1 MTMAKA
7 DAQTALRMPEDLH
20 RRLSKAAEAAGHSLG
35 EEMRRRL
42 DRSFALSADAE
53 TGQLLAQIA
62 HAAKLIGDF
71 WSPWHSGRQAFDTFM
86 GAVKIFAERQK
97 PSESIAVES
106 NKMFDGGPDDAE
118 RLVMVVDLFGEQP

>member
-1 MTMAKA
+1 MTMAKT

-42 DRSFALSADAE
+42 ERSFAVSADAE

-62 HAAKLIGDF
+62 HAAKLINDF
-71 WSPWHSGRQAFDTFM
+71 WTPWHSGRQAFDVFIV
-86 GAVKIFAERQK
+86 AVNLFAERQR
-97 PSESIAVES
+97 PAEDIAFEG
-106 NKMFDGGPDDAE
+106 NKMFDGGADNPE
-118 RLVMVVDLFGEQP
+118 RLVMLVDIFGEQR